1 MRALIRFV
9 MIPACALA
17 LTGCASVSM
26 LPQSA
31 SEVNFETLE
40 GKTGWSKYEQVETFQ
55 GYSLDQVYSA
65 AKVGIGSAGFSL
77 RLADKSKRI
86 VLGEHGMTMHDWN
99 VIAGIYMR
107 ELPDATQAKVI
118 IEGSKDIGFSGDVT
132 SDGWSGKIL
141 REMRRYLNATYP
153 KP

>member
-1 MRALIRFV
+1 MKVIIRFV
-9 MIPACALA
+9 STAIFAFS

-26 LPQSA
+26 LPQNA
-31 SEVNFETLE
+31 SEVNFDTTE

-99 VIAGIYMR
+99 VIAGVYLR
-107 ELPDATQAKVI
+107 ERPDATQAKVI